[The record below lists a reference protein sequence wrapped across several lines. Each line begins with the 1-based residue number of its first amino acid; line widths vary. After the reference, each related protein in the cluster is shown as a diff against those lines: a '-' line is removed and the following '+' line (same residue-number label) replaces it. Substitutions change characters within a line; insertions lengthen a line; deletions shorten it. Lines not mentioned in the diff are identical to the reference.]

1 MKIQVKDLKKG
12 DIFTESGITNEVV
25 DLTYDKY
32 VNGVD
37 ACIISTRALKFNK
50 KIFGNIKPIKN
61 DDKFSYYTKKLTT
74 SISVKR

>member
-12 DIFTESGITNEVV
+12 DIFTECGITNEVV
-25 DLTYDKY
+25 ELTYDKY

-37 ACIISTRALKFNK
+37 VCTISARALKFNK
-50 KIFGNIKPIKN
+50 KIFGNMKPPKDN
-61 DDKFSYYTKKLTT
+61 DKFGYYTKKLTT